1 MVVFIY
7 YFFFLDVCVNG
18 DADLGCEEAMEIC
31 AKDSKA
37 PEVNSNKIDSLKNCE
52 KVPENEVPNEE
63 VKDSDDEP
71 MEVDAEL
78 EEENGVNEAEKD
90 EDNEDV
96 CHIEEENEEADE
108 KEEED
113 KDSGSEVEF
122 IENHDKL
129 KINSDLEANAVN
141 GNSVNG
147 TKEDLDD
154 DDEDVKS
161 CDKSDSEKLDDS
173 GDIVLVENDSEH
185 RENGEVCSS
194 PEVQEIINLSDRDTS
209 KDEDVINLI
218 SPSKKKAKKISD
230 KGVDVTPRRSSRNLN
245 KQRSYVE
252 KEVEEE
258 EPAAE
263 DPAVEDP
270 DIEEVTPEDP
280 LADPL
285 RDDKENKK
293 VKHVVVSSASS
304 TIVVSDTKRLVE
316 IAANSKS
323 APSAGKKEPT
333 LVIIDTNSILSG
345 RGPVPVA
352 SHKPSPMSTSFSM
365 MPVALP
371 AQGVYPPNMRATI
384 TPIPMSS
391 STHSPKTTAVAS
403 ISAVP
408 IVSPVVNIPS
418 PSQILPTLTDDMYVV
433 EAPSFIVPYVYEKPP
448 IKPFK
453 EFVAKIHKDIQEQAK
468 LEAELEK
475 QREQEEKDKKGDD
488 SDEEKSDEDSKDS
501 SKISSKKEQDILE
514 KKKKEDAE
522 KALDLDEILLEKMAK
537 TEPVKPKSNSY
548 FDNALGQFF
557 MNIGYG
563 LVQEYVQTDLLK
575 QQKRKQKSEGGAA
588 PETKMVINSLIKNL
602 EYSKENNEPYK
613 LEQKRCEFCS
623 FKSES
628 SLVLAH
634 HLETPHMRN
643 YVYKCNFCPVE
654 VRSPHD
660 ILFHMEA
667 EHNTRGRLERAPAF
681 HQCPN
686 CTFEENQ
693 KGKLSRHM
701 INCAKKFKP
710 ERNLEPP
717 IDWEPPAKIPRV
729 PRVKQQGLQA
739 TAATYQALAQAKGNY
754 QLFSKLQQASSPQT
768 FPRGRGRPSLMGK
781 VSPIRPQV
789 PMIRTMYR
797 PGGASGSILMP
808 ASYQF
813 SGNQLFQVR
822 LASFSH
828 PTIDFNKYL

>member
-1 MVVFIY
+1 
-7 YFFFLDVCVNG
+7 
-18 DADLGCEEAMEIC
+18 MEIC

-52 KVPENEVPNEE
+52 KVPENKVPIEE
-63 VKDSDDEP
+63 VKESDDEP
-71 MEVDAEL
+71 MEVDASL
-78 EEENGVNEAEKD
+78 SEEENGVNETAKED
-90 EDNEDV
+90 EDES
-96 CHIEEENEEADE
+96 HIEEENEEVDENE

-129 KINSDLEANAVN
+129 KSTSDLEANAVN

-147 TKEDLDD
+147 TKED
-154 DDEDVKS
+154 EES
-161 CDKSDSEKLDDS
+161 CDKLDSENEKLDDS

-209 KDEDVINLI
+209 KDEDVINLV

-245 KQRSYVE
+245 KQKSYVE
-252 KEVEEE
+252 KELELEEE

-285 RDDKENKK
+285 RDDKKTK
-293 VKHVVVSSASS
+293 QVVVSSSS

-323 APSAGKKEPT
+323 TPSTGKKEPT

-352 SHKPSPMSTSFSM
+352 SHSSHSSHSSHGHSHKSTTSFSM

-391 STHSPKTTAVAS
+391 STHSPKTSSVAS
-403 ISAVP
+403 ISAVST
-408 IVSPVVNIPS
+408 VSSVVNIPS

-453 EFVAKIHKDIQEQAK
+453 DFVAKIHKDIQEQAK
-468 LEAELEK
+468 LEAELREK
-475 QREQEEKDKKGDD
+475 REQEEEDD
-488 SDEEKSDEDSKDS
+488 DDDEDSKDS
-501 SKISSKKEQDILE
+501 SKISNKKEE
-514 KKKKEDAE
+514 KEKKEDAA
-522 KALDLDEILLEKMAK
+522 KAIDLDEVLLQK
-537 TEPVKPKSNSY
+537 TEPTKPKSNSY

-575 QQKRKQKSEGGAA
+575 QQKRKQKTEGGAA

-660 ILFHMEA
+660 ILFHVEA

-781 VSPIRPQV
+781 VSPIRPQT

-797 PGGASGSILMP
+797 PGGASGSVLMP

-822 LASFSH
+822 L
-828 PTIDFNKYL
+828 PTSSYSPTLVK